1 MDLRYSARRLASRP
15 TYTMLAVLTLAL
27 GAGGTA
33 AIFSIVRELLL
44 KPLPVSHEEQLGVLW
59 FDGSWTEQEFLYF
72 RPNFP
77 GFQRMAAY
85 MPGDQTLDLDGQP
98 LKLVRGISASSE
110 LFDVLGAP
118 PLVGRSFQQGDDAEH
133 AAPVAVLSY
142 GLWQE
147 LGGDPSI
154 VGRRLRLGGEARTVV
169 GVMPR
174 GFWFPSPT
182 VRIWTAAR
190 LRPERQVGDYT
201 LVGRAAN
208 GTRIEHMQGQLD
220 ALGASLGR
228 RFTYPPGWDK
238 TKAPSVRP
246 LRDFLVGDVRT
257 GLLATLA
264 AMALILLIACVNV
277 AALMLGQVSGRST
290 ELAVRSA
297 LGAGRQRLVQQLLL
311 ESILIGALAG
321 AAGAGLAAATFP
333 VMLQSLPLG
342 ALAETATLDWTVFAA
357 AVLVAVASGAAI
369 ALVPGIALWRGNL
382 QASLATMRSGGISG
396 RGGRLE
402 GALVVSQI
410 ALAVLLSA
418 GAGLLLRSVAN
429 LRGIDVGVRSDNVAV
444 IDATMPMQL
453 THEQRHRVVLDMVR
467 SLQVLPGV
475 RAAAAA
481 EKIPLRGSGD
491 NWGMRVVG
499 KPDLRDTVTAFR
511 IVTDDY
517 FRTMGIAVRRGRGFV
532 PTDRISAERL
542 VVVNEAFVSK
552 YFPVED
558 PIGRALRTFD
568 ERDERIIGVVR
579 NVAEANLTD
588 PPMPAR
594 YMLYEHVPI
603 MQPAATFVLA
613 GVSADDVPRLIQT
626 GRSAIQ
632 RQGRQLAIERTLA
645 MSSVFEDAVGAPGR
659 LATLLTLLAVLALTL
674 GAIGVYGMISHFV
687 TRRMREYGIRL
698 ALGLSPDRVVSQ
710 ILGRG
715 LGLVA
720 LGSIFG
726 VIAAIALTRLL
737 SSLLYGVQ
745 ATDPQALAGAVIAL
759 FVAGALAA
767 IVPARRA
774 SRTNPATVLRE

>member
-154 VGRRLRLGGEARTVV
+154 VGRQLRLGGEARTVV

-182 VRIWTAAR
+182 VRIWAAAR

-220 ALGASLGR
+220 ALGAALGR

-429 LRGIDVGVRSDNVAV
+429 LRGIDVGIRTDNVAV

-467 SLQVLPGV
+467 SLQALPGV

-552 YFPVED
+552 YFPGED